1 MSQPYMDVHNKF
13 LSTRIEVAGS
23 KAYCNTNVMAIEDWE
38 QYPGSLPVST
48 CDPYTYDVTFLSEA
62 LRREAGRLFTTN
74 DRLRL
79 KVIES
84 GHRNYNL
91 QSVSELEEYLRGSK
105 FRGTRVVL
113 VPQEYSWGSLLI
125 SEEGFRKL
133 VSYFEVFPP
142 FLDVVHA
149 FGRRTTPA
157 SDSIGG
163 FQSHCSTG
171 STSVEHCYLLK
182 HAEEHGRDEQDDPW
196 SIRQM
201 GVYHRRGENEDDLF
215 IIINPSKSFQRR
227 LKDAQT
233 NSGLQPGPKDI
244 QTLLLS
250 CTTLGWRWHVNYVEG
265 QFNDLKT
272 KAHLAAVSE
281 KERQHN
287 DVSLE
292 IEFSD
297 TQDLQVI
304 QDKLHKLSYILE
316 MNFAAFRGVVSSISV
331 TNSGENKESANLE
344 KSRSEME
351 VCATETVLQKR
362 RVDMMLHRLQAT
374 SGLMQNIV
382 ALRGLDALQIGSN
395 MTIKI
400 MSLAQSD
407 NQLMVDL
414 TKKAHKDAKTLKT
427 ITILTMIFLPASF
440 VSQFLSMGYIKIQNG
455 NNHVALHF
463 ANEMWIFGI
472 LTAILLVLVIGLWL
486 FVEQRRRK
494 RARLSHPI
502 EDQAEL
508 GLIKKS

>member
-1 MSQPYMDVHNKF
+1 
-13 LSTRIEVAGS
+13 
-23 KAYCNTNVMAIEDWE
+23 MAIEDWE
-38 QYPGSLPVST
+38 KYPDGLSVSN
-48 CDPYTYDVTFLSEA
+48 CDPYTHDTTFQSEA
-62 LRREAGRLFTTN
+62 LHREASRLFVTN

-84 GHRNYNL
+84 GHKSYNL
-91 QSVSELEEYLRGSK
+91 KSVSELEEYLRDSK

-133 VSYFEVFPP
+133 LSHFEVFPP

-149 FGRRTTPA
+149 FGRRTSPA

-163 FQSHCSTG
+163 FQSQCSL
-171 STSVEHCYLLK
+171 SVEHCYLLK

-201 GVYHRRGENEDDLF
+201 GVYYRRDENEDDLF

-227 LKDAQT
+227 LKDART
-233 NSGLQPGPKDI
+233 KSGRQPWPKDI
-244 QTLLLS
+244 QKLLLS
-250 CTTLGWRWHVNYVEG
+250 CTALGWRWYVNYLEG

-281 KERQHN
+281 KERQQGN
-287 DVSLE
+287 ASLE

-304 QDKLHKLSYILE
+304 QDKLHELSHILE
-316 MNFAAFRGVVSSISV
+316 MNLAAFRGVVNSV
-331 TNSGENKESANLE
+331 PVTDLGENKEPIKAE
-344 KSRSEME
+344 KSCSEIE
-351 VCATETVLQKR
+351 VCTTEIVLQKHR
-362 RVDMMLHRLQAT
+362 IDTMLHRLQAA

-382 ALRGLDALQIGSN
+382 AFRGLDALQTGSN

-414 TKKAHKDAKTLKT
+414 TKKAQNDAKTLKT
-427 ITILTMIFLPASF
+427 ITILTMVFLPASF
-440 VSQFLSMGYIKIQNG
+440 VSQFLSMGYITIHNG
-455 NNHVALHF
+455 NNRIALHF
-463 ANEMWIFGI
+463 ASEMWIFGI
-472 LTAILLVLVIGLWL
+472 LTVVLLTLVIGLWL
-486 FVEQRRRK
+486 FLEWRRQK

-508 GLIKKS
+508 GLIEKS

>member
-1 MSQPYMDVHNKF
+1 
-13 LSTRIEVAGS
+13 
-23 KAYCNTNVMAIEDWE
+23 MAIEDWE
-38 QYPGSLPVST
+38 KYPGGLHVNN
-48 CDPYTYDVTFLSEA
+48 CDPYAHDTTFQSEA
-62 LRREAGRLFTTN
+62 LHREASRLFVTN

-84 GHRNYNL
+84 GHKIQRY
-91 QSVSELEEYLRGSK
+91 SRS
-105 FRGTRVVL
+105 
-113 VPQEYSWGSLLI
+113 EYSWGSLLI

-133 VSYFEVFPP
+133 LSHFEVFPP

-149 FGRRTTPA
+149 FGR
-157 SDSIGG
+157 
-163 FQSHCSTG
+163 Q
-171 STSVEHCYLLK
+171 HCYLLK

-201 GVYHRRGENEDDLF
+201 GVYHRRDENEDDLF

-227 LKDAQT
+227 LKDART
-233 NSGLQPGPKDI
+233 KSGRQPGPKDI

-250 CTTLGWRWHVNYVEG
+250 CTALGWRWYVNYLEG

-281 KERQHN
+281 KERQQDN
-287 DVSLE
+287 ASLE

-304 QDKLHKLSYILE
+304 QDKLHELSHILE
-316 MNFAAFRGVVSSISV
+316 MNLAAFRGVVGSV
-331 TNSGENKESANLE
+331 PVTDLGENKESIRAE
-344 KSRSEME
+344 KSCSEIE
-351 VCATETVLQKR
+351 VSTTGVVLQKH
-362 RVDMMLHRLQAT
+362 RVDTMLRRLQAA

-382 ALRGLDALQIGSN
+382 AFRGLDALQTGSN

-414 TKKAHKDAKTLKT
+414 TKKARSDAKTLKT
-427 ITILTMIFLPASF
+427 ITILTMVFLPASF
-440 VSQFLSMGYIKIQNG
+440 VSQFLSMGYITIHNG
-455 NNHVALHF
+455 SNRIALHF
-463 ANEMWIFGI
+463 ASEMWIFGI
-472 LTAILLVLVIGLWL
+472 LTVVLLTLVIGLWAFL
-486 FVEQRRRK
+486 EWRRQK

-508 GLIKKS
+508 GLIEKS